1 MTSQSKLES
10 TNTIYRRAVQK
21 MPERDLPFDTSD
33 GVRVDPVYAPDDQ
46 PDFDYLRDLGFPG
59 EFPYTRGIRPTGY
72 RGRLWTIRQY
82 GGFGTAEETNE
93 RYKSLL
99 AKGQT
104 GLSVAFDLPTQIGY
118 NSDDPLAEGEVG
130 KVGVAIDS
138 LEDMEILFHG
148 IPLKDVTTSMTIN
161 TTGSI
166 LTALYVAAAKRQG
179 ADLNEISGTTQ
190 NDILKEYIARGT
202 YAFPPRPSLRLN
214 ADVFAWSKDNIPKWN
229 TISVGD
235 YHMREAGGSVGQ
247 TLAFME
253 ANSNEY
259 I

>member
-1 MTSQSKLES
+1 MTSQSKLEW

-21 MPERDLPFDTSD
+21 IPQKNLPFDTSD

-118 NSDDPLAEGEVG
+118 NSDDPLAE
-130 KVGVAIDS
+130 
-138 LEDMEILFHG
+138 
-148 IPLKDVTTSMTIN
+148 
-161 TTGSI
+161 
-166 LTALYVAAAKRQG
+166 LYP
-179 ADLNEISGTTQ
+179 I
-190 NDILKEYIARGT
+190 
-202 YAFPPRPSLRLN
+202 
-214 ADVFAWSKDNIPKWN
+214 
-229 TISVGD
+229 
-235 YHMREAGGSVGQ
+235 
-247 TLAFME
+247 
-253 ANSNEY
+253 
-259 I
+259 